1 MISFVQGML
10 NTFGRIVSFLC
21 PEKGVFRD
29 IIFGESS
36 IPTGYKKIPRY
47 IIPGNRWYLMV
58 RYSALLFSSN

>member
-1 MISFVQGML
+1 ML

-36 IPTGYKKIPRY
+36 IPTGYKKF
-47 IIPGNRWYLMV
+47 PGILYRGIV
-58 RYSALLFSSN
+58 GI